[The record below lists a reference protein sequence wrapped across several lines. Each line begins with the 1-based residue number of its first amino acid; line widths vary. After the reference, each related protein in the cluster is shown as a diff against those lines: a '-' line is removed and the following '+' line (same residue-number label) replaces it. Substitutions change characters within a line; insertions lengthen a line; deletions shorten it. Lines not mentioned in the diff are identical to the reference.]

1 MDIIYLLPL
10 TKAYAQKGMDILFL
24 TPKTCNSA
32 WCIECIQ

>member
-24 TPKTCNSA
+24 TLKPVTVLGA
-32 WCIECIQ
+32 